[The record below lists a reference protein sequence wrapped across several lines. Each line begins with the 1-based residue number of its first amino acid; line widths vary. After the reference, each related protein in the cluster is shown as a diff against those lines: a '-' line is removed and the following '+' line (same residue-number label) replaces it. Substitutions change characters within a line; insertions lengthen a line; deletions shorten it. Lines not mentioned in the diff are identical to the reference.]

1 MPILLSLV
9 LTLSLSCLSALAS
22 DNGTNNQL
30 SEAERAR
37 VKAQLESLQKS
48 KIQAAESANK
58 VTKDSALRDA
68 HAIDQKL
75 KQQKQSVDK
84 DVEGYSWLYGSD
96 AARLAG
102 QGKKQQLEAQAKAE
116 HDKVKAAALKK
127 AAASAAAAK
136 KSTENLQQSVEGL
149 KSQVGTKGQYG
160 LKPKGSSLYVRQY
173 GK

>member
-9 LTLSLSCLSALAS
+9 LTLSLFCLNAFAS
-22 DNGTNNQL
+22 DNGTNRQL

-48 KIQAAESANK
+48 KIQAAERANK
-58 VTKDSALRDA
+58 ITKDAALRDGQ
-68 HAIDQKL
+68 AIDQKL
-75 KQQKQSVDK
+75 KQQQQNVDK
-84 DVEGYSWLYGSD
+84 NVEGYSWLYGSE
-96 AARLAG
+96 AARHAG
-102 QGKKQQLEAQAKAE
+102 QHKKQQLEAQAKDE
-116 HDKVKAAALKK
+116 QDKVKAAALKK
-127 AAASAAAAK
+127 AAAATAAAK
-136 KSTENLQQSVEGL
+136 KSSENLQQSVEGL